1 MSIVADFMRSLVPFR
16 EEELSLLSSLFVVST
31 WTKKSYF
38 ARSGDFPNQV
48 ALVES
53 GVLRA
58 FFRNDQGEEYNKTF
72 FTAGNMLGAYSAL
85 VSGQQN
91 QINLQ
96 CLTDCKLWVADYQ
109 QLTALYEEHHLVERL
124 ARLLAE
130 QFFVLKEKREIE
142 LVTLDASARYEIFQK
157 EHPGLEQQIPLYHIA
172 SYLGVSATQLS
183 RIRAKK

>member
-1 MSIVADFMRSLVPFR
+1 MSIVADFLCSLVPFSDQ
-16 EEELSLLSSLFVVST
+16 ELSLLNSLFVASS
-31 WTKKSYF
+31 WSKKSYF
-38 ARSGDFPNQV
+38 ARSGDYPHQV

-72 FTAGNMLGAYSAL
+72 FRAGTMVGAYSAL
-85 VSGQQN
+85 VSSQQN

-96 CLTDCKLWVADYQ
+96 CLTDCKLWVVDYQ
-109 QLTALYEEHHLVERL
+109 QLTALYDEYHLVERL

-142 LVTLDASARYEIFQK
+142 LVTLDARARYQIFQQ

-183 RIRAKK
+183 RIRAKR